1 MKLSILTLAVF
12 SAFTTALPTTS
23 IILEPVEVRSPLR
36 TLHVQPKPA
45 PVEIRGDGRA
55 ATIFKNA
62 NLGGESTF
70 IPSNPYCT
78 DISNIFG
85 GFDGK
90 VRSLSVAK
98 GFKCDFYQ

>member
-1 MKLSILTLAVF
+1 MKSSILILTVYGVF
-12 SAFTTALPTTS
+12 ATALPTTLT
-23 IILEPVEVRSPLR
+23 IFKPLEVRSLPG
-36 TLHVQPKPA
+36 TLPVQPKPA

-90 VRSLSVAK
+90 VRSLSVEK